1 MKKFF
6 VSLAVVC
13 MISLL
18 AVSAFAIGNYPN
30 TNADWGGKA
39 VTEEDGSVTIS
50 VDVKKVEAVAAKI
63 VEDYNKAATEAGKNP
78 APAWK
83 AYNLIHV
90 AIYDAAQKFDEN
102 SNMTGDGNPYTVAQ
116 AGPSNKGL
124 ISAGVVN
131 VKNGTAPEGDTT
143 NAYYTFEK
151 GKKYYAYVCIE
162 GQGPW
167 VWNYQP
173 IVFTYGE
180 NGESKPTADFSVIAY
195 AVAAITGCGALVVA
209 KKRG

>member
-18 AVSAFAIGNYPN
+18 AVSAFAAGNYPS

-39 VTEEDGSVTIS
+39 VTEEDGSVTIT
-50 VDVKKVEAVAAKI
+50 VDVEKVNESAK
-63 VEDYNKAATEAGKNP
+63 KAAENWQG
-78 APAWK
+78 
-83 AYNLIHV
+83 YNLIYV
-90 AIYDAAQKFDEN
+90 AIYDADQKFDEN
-102 SNMTGDGNPYTVAQ
+102 SNMTGAGNPYDVAQ
-116 AGPSNKGL
+116 VGPNNVGVEAGKQGIVHAQKGK
-124 ISAGVVN
+124 G
-131 VKNGTAPEGDTT
+131 EGGQGCGFF
-143 NAYYTFEK
+143 NFEK

-162 GQGPW
+162 GKGPW